1 MSASDPAPDP
11 PCSRTTAAAV
21 RLLPTPSAVAAVS
34 FAKDECTHSNRR
46 HRARSAYQQSPR
58 SVMAIQVLKPTC
70 ASAQAPVP
78 PHKVARSLGSVRLLT
93 SSRSAPGAVIKVARR
108 TALHV
113 LRHDADRAVCM
124 AVELHI
130 AGNVL
135 GVGCVPSRRYDRCT
149 WSAVGRRETG
159 REHGARCDRREGECT
174 GGPRPPVV
182 DRNGAFQP
190 LS

>member
-1 MSASDPAPDP
+1 MLIVIGLNSSPTSAPAPDP

-108 TALHV
+108 TAFHV
-113 LRHDADRAVCM
+113 LKHDADRATCM
-124 AVELHI
+124 AVMARI
-130 AGNVL
+130 SSNVV
-135 GVGCVPSRRYDRCT
+135 GVRCVPYRRSAQCT
-149 WSAVGRRETG
+149 WCTDETSTDVVSDGGR
-159 REHGARCDRREGECT
+159 
-174 GGPRPPVV
+174 
-182 DRNGAFQP
+182 
-190 LS
+190 

>member
-1 MSASDPAPDP
+1 MLTVLGLNSMSASDPAPDP

-108 TALHV
+108 TAFHV
-113 LRHDADRAVCM
+113 LKHDADRATCM
-124 AVELHI
+124 AVMARI
-130 AGNVL
+130 SSNVV
-135 GVGCVPSRRYDRCT
+135 GVRCVPYRRSAQCT
-149 WSAVGRRETG
+149 WCTDETSTDVVSDGGR
-159 REHGARCDRREGECT
+159 
-174 GGPRPPVV
+174 
-182 DRNGAFQP
+182 
-190 LS
+190 

>member
-1 MSASDPAPDP
+1 MLSVLGLNSISASDPAPDP

-58 SVMAIQVLKPTC
+58 SVMAVQVLNPTC

-93 SSRSAPGAVIKVARR
+93 SSSRSAPGAVIKIAPSAWPSSAASLATSVVSDACHLDGLIDAPGQRERR
-108 TALHV
+108 
-113 LRHDADRAVCM
+113 
-124 AVELHI
+124 
-130 AGNVL
+130 
-135 GVGCVPSRRYDRCT
+135 SRREESMVPGAT
-149 WSAVGRRETG
+149 GAKESARVG
-159 REHGARCDRREGECT
+159 HAH
-174 GGPRPPVV
+174 P
-182 DRNGAFQP
+182 
-190 LS
+190 